1 MRIFAT
7 LRHNICKTWLKDK
20 FMKKVFLAVLS
31 MGIIHANSQSIGDM
45 WNKTKDEVKKD
56 EKKVEEGIKKGE
68 DAVSNNGGVKA
79 PSNEEIIQG
88 LKEALNHGTN
98 NSTAQVA
105 KVDGYLKNPRLFI
118 PFPPEAE
125 DMKKKLV
132 KIGLEKKV
140 TEFETSLN
148 RAAEEAAKTAAPVF
162 LTAIKN
168 MTVTDG
174 MAILKGSDTSATHY
188 LKGATSTELYSQYKP
203 IVKDAIAKVKVT
215 QYWDPLVKKYNKIPG
230 VKKQNPDL
238 EDYVTRRAMSG
249 LFLLVADE
257 EAKIRKDPAARVNDI
272 LKKVFGYADTQKGK

>member
-1 MRIFAT
+1 
-7 LRHNICKTWLKDK
+7 
-20 FMKKVFLAVLS
+20 MKKIFLAALA
-31 MGIIHANSQSIGDM
+31 MGIMHANSQSIGDM
-45 WNKTKDEVKKD
+45 WNKAKDEAKKD

-68 DAVSNNGGVKA
+68 DAVNGNSVKA

-98 NSTAQVA
+98 NSTAQVS

-125 DMKKKLV
+125 EMKKKLV

-140 TEFETSLN
+140 NEFETSLN

-162 LTAIKN
+162 LSAIKN

-174 MAILKGSDTSATHY
+174 MAILKGNDTAATHY
-188 LKGATSTELYSQYKP
+188 LKGATSGELYTQYKP
-203 IVKDAIAKVKVT
+203 IVKDAINKVKVT

-257 EAKIRKDPAARVNDI
+257 EAKIRKDPMARVNDI
-272 LKKVFGYADTQKGK
+272 LKKVFGYADSQKGK